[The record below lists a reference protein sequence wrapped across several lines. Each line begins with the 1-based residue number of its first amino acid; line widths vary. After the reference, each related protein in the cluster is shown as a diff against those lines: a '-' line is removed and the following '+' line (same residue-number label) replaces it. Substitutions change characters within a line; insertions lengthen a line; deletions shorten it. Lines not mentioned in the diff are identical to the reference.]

1 MSQRLHRRLPMWVK
15 NEWVKS
21 LSRVRLFATPWAVAY
36 KAALSMKFSR
46 QEYWSGLPCPS
57 LGDLSDP
64 GIKPGS
70 PALRLTLYRLSHYE
84 SEATSLSAGCSPLLW
99 VRGYVIIVHPFRLNP
114 WLLELD
120 SGKLS
125 PGTANTG
132 PTYSRAPLPWWK
144 VLRDAKKIS
153 WSTTKAHSS
162 QINTEF

>member
-1 MSQRLHRRLPMWVK
+1 MLLSKYKREPEAWNEHVVPYYESVSE
-15 NEWVKS
+15 EWVSEVAQSCPTLCNPMGRS
-21 LSRVRLFATPWAVAY
+21 LQGSSVHEIFQARVLEWVAI
-36 KAALSMKFSR
+36 SFSR
-46 QEYWSGLPCPS
+46 GSFWPRDRTGVSRIEADTLP
-57 LGDLSDP
+57 
-64 GIKPGS
+64 
-70 PALRLTLYRLSHYE
+70 
-84 SEATSLSAGCSPLLW
+84 SEPLW